1 MRERLVII
9 GGGQA
14 ASQAIQ
20 TLRQSGFDG
29 AITLVGEETFLPY
42 QRPPLSKKYLAG
54 SLARER
60 LYLKPASFYASRDVE
75 LNLGTRAEELD
86 IGLRRVRLSNGSDL
100 RYDRL
105 LLATG
110 SRVRRITVPGATL
123 AGIHYV
129 RSIVDVDA
137 ITGQLHEGTRLV
149 IVGGG
154 YIGLEV
160 AAVAIELGIE
170 VTVLEAAERVMG
182 RVVSHQTSDFYAR
195 QHSAA
200 GVDIRCNTK
209 VAGFSGQDVVSGV
222 TSSDGNTFD
231 CDLVIVGI
239 GVIANTE
246 LAEGAGLHCE
256 DGIRVDICARTADT
270 RVVAAGDCTNH
281 PHPHAQRNV
290 RLESVHNAI
299 EQAKSAAMSLLGQ
312 EHPFDDVPW
321 FWSDQYDLKLQ
332 IAGLALDYDEVIP
345 RGDIETGRFAI
356 FYLAGGRPIAV
367 EAVNSPRDFMHGKKL
382 LAAGVEVPVEAIA
395 DPQTDLTRFLT

>member
-1 MRERLVII
+1 VII

-20 TLRQSGFDG
+20 TLRQGGFAG
-29 AITLVGEETFLPY
+29 AIALVGEETFLPY

-54 SLARER
+54 SLTRER
-60 LYLKPASFYASRDVE
+60 LYLKPASFYTSRDVE
-75 LNLGTRAEELD
+75 LNLGSRAEELD
-86 IGLRRVRLSNGSDL
+86 TGLRRVRLSSGSDL
-100 RYDRL
+100 HYDHL

-129 RSIVDVDA
+129 RSIGDADA
-137 ITGQLHEGTRLV
+137 IAPQMRAGTRLV

-160 AAVAIELGIE
+160 AAVAVGLGVE

-182 RVVSHQTSDFYAR
+182 RVVCPQTSDFYAR
-195 QHSAA
+195 QHRAA
-200 GVDIRCNTK
+200 GVDIHCNTK
-209 VAGFSGQDVVSGV
+209 VAGFSGHDVVTGV
-222 TSSDGNTFD
+222 TSSDGKTFD
-231 CDLVIVGI
+231 CDLAVVGI
-239 GVIANTE
+239 GVVPNSE
-246 LAEGAGLHCE
+246 LAESAGLHCA
-256 DGIRVDICARTADT
+256 DGIRVDRCARTADP

-281 PHPHAQRNV
+281 PHPHAQRHV

-299 EQAKSAAMSLLGQ
+299 EQAKSAAMSLLGR
-312 EHPFDDVPW
+312 ECPFDDIPW

-332 IAGLALDYDEVIP
+332 IAGLALDYDELVP
-345 RGDIETGRFAI
+345 RGDIESGRFAI
-356 FYLAGGRPIAV
+356 FYLAGSRPIAV

-382 LAAGVEVPVEAIA
+382 LAARVEVPVEAIA
-395 DPQTDLTRFLT
+395 DPHTDLTQFLA